1 MYSSIDI
8 KELHNIV
15 SDIRILNNESF
26 SQKKIVLQGE
36 ARRILPKLSKHASS
50 FPDTIFT
57 LRSFRDNPFAKISD
71 SIIVRSLG
79 EIRPT
84 RKITP
89 RRFNSPTDSKKPEVI
104 PLKRP
109 ESKAKTNNHGHI
121 DTSIS
126 IKPQAPTKPKN
137 TAPTPLVFAKSSN
150 KLIYDFNIP
159 QKPTKETINFK
170 EKSAKENLES
180 NTYRIKI
187 DFDNE
192 LFFIKSCEHIKSWLH
207 EKKGASINFDK
218 EVNFQSEK
226 NDSHISIQNLFT
238 ADKKYQRVL
247 IFEKTKDL
255 EFHTEILISSSNE
268 YWIWIQS
275 ESNRELVAMP
285 PAFIKDL
292 LPLSSNIIKSVEYDY
307 INDSHDLDLLIEK
320 LEDPSRKTPIFV
332 IPTESSDENFRYVA
346 KQAKDFFRAVIGI
359 GEIFLLTDKITEEYN
374 DKYPYE
380 GYSLK
385 PWSIRVFNPG
395 LDFEDTANS
404 QVHRSIG
411 SKRVLDKSLSRQ
423 NKFLIARIARSIANT
438 ETHPREISFV
448 KNEFNLKINRELL
461 YGNKEN
467 SSIRDS
473 AKPKF
478 GSESY
483 KNQSLPFELDFSI
496 QILEAVKNSAQMLEV
511 KQINEDFIYDLA
523 DAFDQKQD
531 FENRRFK
538 IEQKLNDQQQEISQ
552 LSYHLEF
559 NEAEREELENNIT
572 KIDDEN
578 FQLNKQIQFL
588 QSKLV
593 SSGQGKDAFAYNV
606 LEDDQP
612 ENFVELIER
621 LNSGKLEFVKFTGDV
636 KVTTALDDLDAKSTA
651 VKSAWRTLFCLN
663 DYGRFKRDSG
673 KGNIYNYLRTHH
685 QGYFNVGLSNYRAS
699 ESESTMQQ
707 YGFQR
712 LFKVPL
718 LENHPE
724 ATVYMQTHFKIKST
738 DFGTKE
744 PRLYLYDSTDTNG
757 EIYIGY
763 IGPHLDTKS
772 TN

>member
-1 MYSSIDI
+1 MYSLIDI
-8 KELHNIV
+8 KELYNIV
-15 SDIRILNNESF
+15 SDIQILNNESF

-36 ARRILPKLSKHASS
+36 SRRILPKLSKYASS

-71 SIIVRSLG
+71 NIIVRSLE

-84 RKITP
+84 RKPIP
-89 RRFNSPTDSKKPEVI
+89 KRVNSSADLKKPKVTH
-104 PLKRP
+104 LKRP
-109 ESKAKTNNHGHI
+109 ESKAKINNHGHI

-126 IKPQAPTKPKN
+126 IEPPAPTKPKN

-159 QKPTKETINFK
+159 QKPTRETINFK
-170 EKSAKENLES
+170 EKSDKDNLES

-192 LFFIKSCEHIKSWLH
+192 LIFIKSCKHIKSWLH

-218 EVNFQSEK
+218 EGNFQSEN

-247 IFEKTKDL
+247 IFEKTKEL
-255 EFHTEILISSSNE
+255 EFHTEILISRTNK

-285 PAFIKDL
+285 PAFIKDI
-292 LPLSSNIIKSVEYDY
+292 LPLSSNIVNSVGYDY
-307 INDSHDLDLLIEK
+307 INDSDDLELLIDK
-320 LEDPSRKTPIFV
+320 LEDPSRKTPIFL
-332 IPTESSDENFRYVA
+332 IPTEKSDENFRYVA
-346 KQAKDFFRAVIGI
+346 KQARDFFPAVMGI
-359 GEIFLLTDKITEEYN
+359 GEIFLLTNKITEEYN

-385 PWSIRVFNPG
+385 PWNIRVFNPG
-395 LDFEDTANS
+395 LDFEDTVNS

-411 SKRVLDKSLSRQ
+411 SKRVLDNSLSRQ

-438 ETHPREISFV
+438 ETHPKEISFA

-461 YGNKEN
+461 YGNKEKL
-467 SSIRDS
+467 SIRDS
-473 AKPKF
+473 AKPKLD
-478 GSESY
+478 SESN
-483 KNQSLPFELDFSI
+483 KKQHLPFNLDFSI
-496 QILEAVKNSAQMLEV
+496 QILEAIKNSAKMLEIE
-511 KQINEDFIYDLA
+511 KINEDFIYDLA

-531 FENRRFK
+531 FDNRRSK
-538 IEQKLNDQQQEISQ
+538 IEQKLNEQQQQISQ
-552 LSYHLEF
+552 LSYDLEF
-559 NEAEREELENNIT
+559 NEAVCEDLENHIT

-593 SSGQGKDAFAYNV
+593 SSGQGKDAFAYNL

-621 LNSGKLEFVKFTGDV
+621 LNSGEFEFVKFTGDA

-663 DYGRFKRDSG
+663 DYGRFKSDSG
-673 KGNIYNYLRTHH
+673 NGNIYNYLKNHP
-685 QGYFNVGLSNYRAS
+685 QGYFNVGSKNYRAS

-707 YGFQR
+707 YGYQR
-712 LFKVPL
+712 LFKVPI
-718 LENHPE
+718 LENNPE
-724 ATVYMQTHFKIKST
+724 GNVYMQAHFKIKST

-744 PRLYLYDSTDTNG
+744 PRLYLYDSTDANG